1 MTSRAPGAAIALV
14 VAACGG
20 GDPPARDRV
29 LARIPATSMAVLAAS
44 GPSLAHGR
52 LREVV
57 DVLRPAWPTRLGCAI
72 DAALAADHVALGISQ
87 TRSATLVIQT
97 RAEVHCPALEKL
109 ADQLWVARLGE
120 PDATTAGS
128 VLDDPRFARARPYL
142 ETAPIAMMLE
152 VPGGSAIATAA
163 PAPLEAWLAL
173 DVHPLFAD
181 VIEKRVR
188 GYVEGL
194 GADRA
199 TAPFARKIVVARTG
213 AQIVARLD
221 GDVDAD
227 LAGATRA
234 VIAAHGKV
242 APRAR
247 ASYVCPPIAPPLLA
261 CEPGNVLAFSALGP
275 AVTPLIDASLAPVV
289 ANGMVEGLRLT
300 APVPALGLV
309 TGDLVVAAQGR
320 KIVHRIALAEIL
332 RHARGSLALTIV
344 RDGTTI
350 QLGLHERL

>member
-1 MTSRAPGAAIALV
+1 MTSRAHGAAIALV
-14 VAACGG
+14 IAACGG
-20 GDPPARDRV
+20 GDPPAREQV

-44 GPSLAHGR
+44 GPSLAHSR
-52 LREVV
+52 LREVI

-72 DAALAADHVALGISQ
+72 DAALAADHVALGISH
-87 TRSATLVIQT
+87 TRSATLVLQT
-97 RAEVHCPALEKL
+97 RAEVSCPALEKL

-120 PDATTAGS
+120 PDAPTAGS

-142 ETAPIAMMLE
+142 AAAPIAMTLE

-188 GYVEGL
+188 SYVEGL
-194 GADRA
+194 AADRA

-213 AQIVARLD
+213 TQIVARFD

-247 ASYVCPPIAPPLLA
+247 ASYVCPPIAPPLLT
-261 CEPGNVLAFSALGP
+261 CEPGNVLAFTALGP
-275 AVTPLIDASLAPVV
+275 AVTPLIDAPFAPVV

-300 APVPALGLV
+300 APVPSLGLV

-320 KIVHRIALAEIL
+320 KIAHRISLTEIL
-332 RHARGSLALTIV
+332 RRARGSLALTIV

-350 QLGLHERL
+350 QLGLHERF